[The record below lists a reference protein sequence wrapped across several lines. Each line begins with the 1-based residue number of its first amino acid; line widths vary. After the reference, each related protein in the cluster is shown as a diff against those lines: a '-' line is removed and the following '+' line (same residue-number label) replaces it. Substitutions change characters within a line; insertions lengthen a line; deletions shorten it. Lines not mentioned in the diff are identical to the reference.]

1 MPLFDFDC
9 PKCGRFEL
17 LLKEAPKGKRACPKC
32 GARSESV
39 WPLTVMRPDSL
50 WAGHVIPNQ
59 GYFTSESKLGKVMK
73 EKKQTRVGDRVD
85 AEGMKKMAEEAA
97 KSRDKRFEEDSRAF
111 IRGEMAKRDLLDSD
125 GRLRPEANKPLSD
138 TPLLSSKDERVKP
151 VK

>member
-1 MPLFDFDC
+1 
-9 PKCGRFEL
+9 
-17 LLKEAPKGKRACPKC
+17 
-32 GARSESV
+32 
-39 WPLTVMRPDSL
+39 
-50 WAGHVIPNQ
+50 
-59 GYFTSESKLGKVMK
+59 MK